1 MKKYIKPSV
10 HIESILEDLNMICTS
25 IETSKKEGVQTGKSL
40 GDDFGDEDVSYSKRV
55 NFYEERTDW

>member
-25 IETSKKEGVQTGKSL
+25 DTNNAGVQTGKSL
-40 GDDFGDEDVSYSKRV
+40 GDEFNGDDVSYSKRV

>member
-25 IETSKKEGVQTGKSL
+25 IETSKKVGVQTGDAL
-40 GDDFGDEDVSYSKRV
+40 GDEYIESDVSYSKRV

>member
-25 IETSKKEGVQTGKSL
+25 IETGVQTGKSL
-40 GDDFGDEDVSYSKRV
+40 GEEFNGDDVSYSKRV

>member
-25 IETSKKEGVQTGKSL
+25 IETSNKKGVQTGDAL
-40 GDDFGDEDVSYSKRV
+40 GGEYIESDVSYSKRV